1 MGNRTTDFLEMRN
14 HTYPLKTGINRTLEF
29 EKKGLCSYSCNPA
42 VKCGHDCLYCS
53 TGAMMRMH
61 PAFKACGENPFG
73 HGYSICDPSTPE
85 RIAKDAQKIRKP
97 GLVQLSTICDAW
109 SPEAQNHELGR
120 RCLQALLAEPEWF
133 VRILTKN
140 SAVRS
145 DFDIIEKHKD
155 RVLLGISITATPE
168 RADVTGVLEP
178 NASSITQRM
187 SVMIKAAQS
196 GFRTY
201 AMLCPL
207 MPGISDDQKSIDRL
221 VEFATHINA
230 EEIFAEPINPRGPA
244 LKDCQ
249 EALELWGYE
258 KEAKAFEKIR
268 IRKNWSRYV
277 VNLVKNVQ
285 KSVQKYSDI
294 SKLRFLLYPSG
305 LTSEDKAQIR
315 KDDAGVI
322 WLGKG

>member
-1 MGNRTTDFLEMRN
+1 MTQKTRN
-14 HTYPLKTGINRTLEF
+14 HTYPLKTGINRTTEF
-29 EKKGLCSYSCNPA
+29 EKKKLCSHSVNPA

-73 HGYSICDPSTPE
+73 HGYSICDPSTPD
-85 RIAKDAQKIRKP
+85 RVSKDAQKIRKP

-109 SPEAQNHELGR
+109 SPESGRYKLGK
-120 RCLQALLAEPEWF
+120 RCLQAILAEPEWS

-140 SAVRS
+140 VSVVN
-145 DFDIIEKHKD
+145 DFDLIERYRD
-155 RVLLGISITATPE
+155 RVLVGLSITATT
-168 RADVTGVLEP
+168 DKNDIIKVLEP
-178 NASSITQRM
+178 NASSIIQRTLTLLDVA
-187 SVMIKAAQS
+187 SR

-207 MPGISDDQKSIDRL
+207 MPSIADDPKSIDRL
-221 VEFATHINA
+221 IQFVTNMKV

-249 EALELWGYE
+249 EALELAGYE

-268 IRKNWSRYV
+268 NRKNWSRYV

-285 KSVQKYSDI
+285 QSVRKHSDI

-305 LTSEDKAQIR
+305 VTPEDKARIQ

>member
-1 MGNRTTDFLEMRN
+1 MKEKMRN
-14 HTYPLKTGINRTLEF
+14 HTYPLKTGINHTPEF
-29 EKKGLCSYSCNPA
+29 FKKGLCSHSVNPGI
-42 VKCGHDCLYCS
+42 KCGHDCLYCS

-61 PAFKACGENPFG
+61 PAFKACGENPFH
-73 HGYSICDPSTPE
+73 HGYSICDPSTPD
-85 RIAKDAQKIRKP
+85 RVSKDAQKFRKP

-109 SPEAQNHELGR
+109 APEAGRHKLGK
-120 RCLQALLAEPEWF
+120 RCLQAILAEPGWS

-140 SAVRS
+140 ISVMN
-145 DFDIIEKHKD
+145 DFDLVERYRD
-155 RVLLGISITATPE
+155 RVLVGISITATTDKN
-168 RADVTGVLEP
+168 AVIKVLEP
-178 NASSITQRM
+178 NASSIIQRTLAM
-187 SVMIKAAQS
+187 LAAANR

-207 MPGISDDQKSIDRL
+207 MPSIADDPKPIDRL
-221 VEFATHINA
+221 VEFASHINA

-249 EALELWGYE
+249 EALELAGYE
-258 KEAKAFEKIR
+258 KEAKAFQKIR
-268 IRKNWSRYV
+268 KRKNWSHYV

-285 KSVQKYSDI
+285 QSVRKHSDI

-305 LTSEDKAQIR
+305 LTPEDKAQIQ

-322 WLGKG
+322 WL